1 MARSSL
7 LHVARVAALAA
18 GATITKGTTQAVS
31 IQTPGAPG
39 APCTLTAGAIGT
51 QTLVTPATLTLEKS
65 QENIQVVCREECYQ
79 DAVAIIASHT
89 EGMTAGNILVGGV
102 VGLGVDTVSGAMNK
116 YNDNN
121 QFAMGPIAGC
131 KSRV

>member
-1 MARSSL
+1 MALSSL
-7 LHVARVAALAA
+7 LHVAGVAALAA

-31 IQTPGAPG
+31 IQTLGAPG
-39 APCTLTAGAIGT
+39 AQCTLTSGAIGT

-79 DAVAIIASHT
+79 DAFAIIPSHT

-102 VGLGVDTVSGAMNK
+102 VDLGVDTVSGAMSK

-121 QFAMGPIAGC
+121 QFAMVPIAGC